1 MPAFEI
7 IVQCRKDGVDLAGFP
22 FRRTLETNEGSD
34 FNVVKADGDV
44 SGQPFPGLISGSTLQ
59 VFVVSTDQPVTFIPG
74 GAAGGDGKIILG
86 AGGLFLLLNA
96 AQAASSGE
104 QIEIENAGSQPAN
117 CKGAWGGS

>member
-1 MPAFEI
+1 MISP
-7 IVQCRKDGVDLAGFP
+7 GFL
-22 FRRTLETNEGSD
+22 FAERIETNEGSD
-34 FNVVKADGDV
+34 FNVVKANGDV

-96 AQAASSGE
+96 AEAASAGD
-104 QIEIENAGSQPAN
+104 QIEILNAGSQTAN
-117 CKGAWGGS
+117 CKGAWGGT